1 MFHTHL
7 FSVNFDVRD
16 VVLEAAGDVHLG
28 ELVLAKDDEETSLP
42 TAIVADDYQLLPDPS
57 HCQEP
62 YSIKG
67 IHLSR
72 RHTSQN

>member
-1 MFHTHL
+1 MFHTYL

-42 TAIVADDYQLLPDPS
+42 TAIVADDYQLLLDRS
-57 HCQEP
+57 HCEEP
-62 YSIKG
+62 FSEISPHVDYF
-67 IHLSR
+67 
-72 RHTSQN
+72 T